1 VAVGLR
7 PVPRIDHIMVLLDAP
22 AYQDLAA
29 SGFLGERF
37 ARLKRK
43 EANSSVAGQYSTI
56 GVAGDNTL
64 IELFGADMPGSAP
77 LTGGL
82 VFSFEE
88 PGSSSAAQA
97 LLAASGQ
104 VKFFHDLVKRE
115 VAGASEPQPWYHLLS
130 VDLGVASPLLLLLN
144 EVTPEYFGA
153 IGARPAPDGTL
164 RRKDYLDA
172 ALGAPS
178 DGSRLM
184 RDIVGVTVIVHA
196 DRAEHIT
203 NALAAF
209 GFEVTRQAREVVLSG
224 PELTVRL
231 AIDDSVRE
239 RIADIEVRIE
249 PGQLATLA
257 ATEYRFGETS
267 RLVIEN
273 DDTARW
279 IFGPAEADT
288 AQRRP
293 DRARGS
299 APGQDPVG

>member
-1 VAVGLR
+1 
-7 PVPRIDHIMVLLDAP
+7 MVLLDAP

-43 EANSSVAGQYSTI
+43 QANSSVAGQYATI

-77 LTGGL
+77 LSGGL

-88 PGSSSAAQA
+88 PGSATAARA
-97 LLAASGQ
+97 LLDASGQ
-104 VKFFHDLVKRE
+104 VKYYHDLVKRD
-115 VAGASEPQPWYHLLS
+115 VAGTSEAQPWYHLIS
-130 VDLGVASPLLLLLN
+130 VDLGAASPLLLFLN

-184 RDIVGVTVIVHA
+184 RDIVGVTVVVNA
-196 DRAEHIT
+196 DRAERIAH
-203 NALAAF
+203 ALAAF
-209 GFEVTRQAREVVLSG
+209 GFKVTDRSGQVELSG

-231 AIDDSVRE
+231 AVDGSARE

-279 IFGPAEADT
+279 IF
-288 AQRRP
+288 
-293 DRARGS
+293 
-299 APGQDPVG
+299 DPVG